1 MRLRSLIFVTG
12 LVCMA
17 SPVAAA
23 SDINKFIG
31 QQVVEIEFVSNGI
44 QILDPVVS
52 DLIETAVGEPLRIS
66 EVRESLAHLFSLG
79 R

>member
-17 SPVAAA
+17 SPVVVA

-31 QQVVEIEFVSNGI
+31 QQVVEIEFV
-44 QILDPVVS
+44 
-52 DLIETAVGEPLRIS
+52 
-66 EVRESLAHLFSLG
+66 
-79 R
+79 